1 MGIEMLSRLPLLATL
16 LAATA
21 LTTPAF
27 AQAPVP
33 RLKPTVENH
42 SEILGDL
49 DFANFRR
56 GMNAAESSDW
66 NEVRAARIAVEDPVA
81 ANMLLWRIA
90 TSDPRSAFS
99 ELDLALDE
107 LQGWPMTWQIQR
119 EAEWKIAESGLSSAL
134 IVGWFEGREPIT
146 GEGRVALGEALIDI
160 GREEEGRSRIVE
172 AWQTQTM
179 RLSAQDRTLS
189 RHGDLFTAEDHAA
202 RVDMLLWA
210 GQRTAASRLL
220 PRLSEAER
228 RVATARIRLAA
239 RSSGVDS
246 AVNAVPDS
254 LTGHPGLVYE
264 RARWRRRAGLD
275 TDLPLLLELPGS
287 YHDAGALE
295 AMWTERKLQILDL
308 LRDGDVATAYQ
319 LAAANGMSS
328 GVDFA
333 DAEFLAG
340 WLALTRLGEPQSAL
354 EHFNRLEAGVSTPVS
369 LGRAKY
375 WQGRAAEAAGDLELA
390 RERFLAAA
398 EHATTYYGQLA
409 LLALGPDAASL
420 SLPPDPQIS
429 QAERAAFMQREVIQA
444 LRLLGELNED
454 YYFRVFIYHLD
465 DEMGTPAETAMLS
478 DIALDYFRLRQA
490 VRAAKAGRM
499 QGMTLAERAYP
510 VIDLPDAAPIFPEAA
525 LTHSV
530 IRQET
535 EFGAQAV
542 SRAGARG
549 MMQMMPATARETAR
563 NLGQPYN
570 FQWLTDDP
578 DYNLTLGMAHLDEVT
593 GDYDGSLVL
602 ALAAY
607 NAGGHRV
614 RRWVEEYGDPR
625 TGGIDPV
632 DWVEHI
638 PFSETRN
645 YVQRVLENLQVYR
658 ARMSDD
664 ATTPLLMERDMV
676 GAGGSADLPAL
687 PPEYLEALNELD
699 AALAQEEA
707 DGTANAMGG
716 APEAETTE
724 PGESGESGETGQ
736 GDAPDGDDDTGARD

>member
-1 MGIEMLSRLPLLATL
+1 MISRLPLLASLIAAAT
-16 LAATA
+16 LAAPS
-21 LTTPAF
+21 L

-33 RLKPTVENH
+33 RLKPPVENH
-42 SEILGDL
+42 SEILGDA

-56 GMNAAESSDW
+56 GMAAAEEDEW
-66 NEVRAARIAVEDPVA
+66 DEVRTARRVIANEVAKNV
-81 ANMLLWRIA
+81 LLWRIA
-90 TSDPRSAFS
+90 ISDPRAAFS

-107 LQGWPMTWQIQR
+107 LQGWPMRWNIPR
-119 EAEWKIAESGLSSAL
+119 EAEWKIEDSGLSAAL
-134 IVGWFEGREPIT
+134 IVDWFEGREPVT
-146 GEGRVALGEALIDI
+146 GEGRVALGEALIEI
-160 GREEEGRSRIVE
+160 GRSEEGEAQIVE
-172 AWQTQTM
+172 AWRTQVM

-189 RHGDLFTAEDHAA
+189 RHGELFTAEDHAA
-202 RVDMLLWA
+202 RVDMLLWN

-220 PRLSEAER
+220 PQLSEGER

-239 RSSGVDS
+239 RSSGVDA
-246 AVNAVPDS
+246 AVDAVPDS
-254 LTGHPGLVYE
+254 LTTHPGLLYE
-264 RARWRRRAGLD
+264 RARWRRQAGLE
-275 TDLPLLLELPGS
+275 TDLPLLLELPDS
-287 YHDAGALE
+287 YHDSGALA

-308 LRDGDVATAYQ
+308 LRDGDVATAYE
-319 LAAANGMSS
+319 LAAANGMSE

-340 WLALTRLGEPQSAL
+340 WLALTRLGEPEQAL
-354 EHFNRLEAGVSTPVS
+354 AHFDRLEAGVSTPVS

-398 EHATTYYGQLA
+398 QHATTYYGQLA
-409 LLALGPDAASL
+409 LLALGPDAATL
-420 SLPPDPQIS
+420 SLPPDPEITNEQ
-429 QAERAAFMQREVIQA
+429 RAAFEARADIQA
-444 LRLLGELNED
+444 LRLLGELGED

-465 DEMGTPAETAMLS
+465 DEMTSPAETAMLS
-478 DIALDYFRLRQA
+478 DIALEFFRLRQA

-535 EFGAQAV
+535 EFDARAV
-542 SRAGARG
+542 SSAGARG

-563 NLGQPYN
+563 AVGQPYN

-593 GDYDGSLVL
+593 SDYDGALIL

-625 TGGIDPV
+625 TGAIDPI

-645 YVQRVLENLQVYR
+645 YVMRVLENLQVYR
-658 ARMSDD
+658 ARMSTD
-664 ATTPLLMERDMV
+664 ATAPLLMERDMV
-676 GAGGSADLPAL
+676 GEGGASPLPAL
-687 PPEYLEALNELD
+687 PEEFIRALEEMD
-699 AALAQEEA
+699 ALAAEA
-707 DGTANAMGG
+707 EAAAAEAAVGG
-716 APEAETTE
+716 PTEGATVEPAPDAPEIE
-724 PGESGESGETGQ
+724 PE
-736 GDAPDGDDDTGARD
+736 DDTGARD

>member
-1 MGIEMLSRLPLLATL
+1 MMSRLPLLASL
-16 LAATA
+16 FAAAA
-21 LTTPAF
+21 LCAPAF

-56 GMNAAESSDW
+56 GMNAAADNDW
-66 NEVRAARIAVEDPVA
+66 NEVRAARLAIDNPVGD
-81 ANMLLWRIA
+81 NLLLWRIA
-90 TSDPRSAFS
+90 TSDARAAFS
-99 ELDLALDE
+99 ELDLALDR
-107 LQGWPMTWQIQR
+107 LQGWPMRWQIQR
-119 EAEWKIAESGLSSAL
+119 EAEWKIQDSGLSAAL
-134 IVGWFEGREPIT
+134 IADWFEGREPVT
-146 GEGRVALGEALIDI
+146 GEGRVALGRALIAT
-160 GREEEGRSRIVE
+160 GRVEEGQAEIVT
-172 AWQTQTM
+172 AWRTQTM
-179 RLSAQDRTLS
+179 RLSAQDETLR

-202 RVDMLLWA
+202 RVDTLLWA
-210 GQRTAASRLL
+210 DQRTAASRLL
-220 PRLSEAER
+220 PRLSEGER
-228 RVATARIRLAA
+228 RVATARIQLAA

-246 AVNAVPDS
+246 AVNAVPES
-254 LTGHPGLVYE
+254 LTAHPGLLFE

-275 TDLPLLLELPGS
+275 TDLPLLLELPDS
-287 YHDAGALE
+287 YEDDGALA

-340 WLALTRLGEPQSAL
+340 WLALTRLGEPESAL

-375 WQGRAAEAAGDLELA
+375 WQGRAAEAAGDLEFA
-390 RERFLAAA
+390 RDRFLAAA

-409 LLALGPDAASL
+409 LLALGPEAARL
-420 SLPPDPQIS
+420 SLPPDPVIS
-429 QAERAAFMQREVIQA
+429 EAERAAFNEREIIQA
-444 LRLLGELNED
+444 LRLLGDANED

-510 VIDLPDAAPIFPEAA
+510 IIDLPDAAPIFPEAA

-535 EFGAQAV
+535 EFDARAV
-542 SRAGARG
+542 SPAGARG

-563 NLGQPYN
+563 DLGQPYN

-593 GDYDGSLVL
+593 AQYDGSLVL

-625 TGGIDPV
+625 TGAIDPV

-658 ARMSDD
+658 ARMSSD
-664 ATTPLLMERDMV
+664 AASPLLMERDMV
-676 GAGGSADLPAL
+676 GGGGYSGLPAL
-687 PPEYLEALNELD
+687 PPEFQDALEAVD
-699 AALAQEEA
+699 AALAESEA
-707 DGTANAMGG
+707 EAGTGVDPGADAIGG
-716 APEAETTE
+716 APETETVE
-724 PGESGESGETGQ
+724 PGEDAPETGE
-736 GDAPDGDDDTGARD
+736 DDDAGARD